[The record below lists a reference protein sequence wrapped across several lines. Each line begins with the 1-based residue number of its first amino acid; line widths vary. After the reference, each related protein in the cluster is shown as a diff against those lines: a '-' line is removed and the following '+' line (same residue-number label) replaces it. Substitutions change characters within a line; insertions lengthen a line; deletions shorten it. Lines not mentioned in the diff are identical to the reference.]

1 MGSALQVFVGGGTTV
16 LEASA
21 SWVQVKPLIL
31 VVAALEDG
39 ADYFKRFWEGEEGLL
54 KVVLPL

>member
-1 MGSALQVFVGGGTTV
+1 M
-16 LEASA
+16 EASA
-21 SWVQVKPLIL
+21 SGVQVKPLIL